1 MIFVKE
7 KNVRKKSMYIQY
19 DSNFKVLNEKDQM
32 KLIKML
38 NSFSLIS
45 CNNPA

>member
-1 MIFVKE
+1 MILVKE
-7 KNVRKKSMYIQY
+7 KCEKKKYNG
-19 DSNFKVLNEKDQM
+19 DSNFKVHNEKNQM